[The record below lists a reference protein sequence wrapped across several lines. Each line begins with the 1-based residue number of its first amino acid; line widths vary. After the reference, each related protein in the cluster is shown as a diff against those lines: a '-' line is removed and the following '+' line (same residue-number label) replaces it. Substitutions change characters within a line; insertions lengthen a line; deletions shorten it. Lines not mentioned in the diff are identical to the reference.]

1 MSGVKRVILE
11 NLSSG
16 NLTKQEALQ
25 ALEAL
30 DADGA
35 SRDST
40 GSPIEEIAIIGMA
53 GTVTMAEDLE
63 QFWDNIINNRNCFVS
78 KPAERLV
85 EDRVW
90 ANPHYAELFE
100 RRPHEAKDED
110 LERFVGPYLPST
122 TGFDEKF
129 FGISSDDA
137 DTMDPQHRVF
147 LQQAWRALEDAG
159 YSERTVRGS
168 RTGVF
173 AGRDGT
179 SSNIYRRVIE
189 TDNVG
194 GIWEGIL
201 ASRINYEYD
210 LRGPAYVIDTA
221 CSSSLVAIHMAAQAL
236 RNDECTMAIAGG
248 VCLTAGGLDHDEI
261 DLATIRHRTPS
272 PGNVVS
278 RHFTISTFDAK
289 ADGTVFGEGAAAI
302 ILKKLSEAE
311 RDGDH
316 IYGVIAA
323 TATNSDGASNG
334 LTAPNPRAQSLLFAD
349 VWDRAGINPENIDY
363 IEAHGTGTT
372 LGDPI
377 EILGIS
383 NAFKRVTDR
392 RQFCGIGSLKTNIG
406 HTAGAAGVMSVIKL
420 LLSMREELIP
430 ATRNFE
436 EPNGQID
443 FVDSPVYV
451 VDRNTPW
458 PKRDTPR
465 YAGAS
470 AFGFSGTNAHVLL
483 REYQAPATAPI
494 AIEPAHAYLFT
505 VSAKTETAFEN
516 YLARYEKYFDS
527 TPDVPLRD
535 LCFTAS
541 TGRDHFEYRLAIVAS
556 SVAELATKFAL
567 LRESGNRAN
576 PAKGIMIGRHRV
588 VSERTTDLEQGNIRT
603 SEWNKLSTEV
613 TARVSESARMKTSL
627 GLAEIARDYI
637 RGADV
642 DFTALFA
649 PGCRRVALPTYPF
662 DSNVHWGK
670 SRVTQIEPEQAQN
683 RDPVSLPLLR
693 RRLVSTEEVSVYE
706 TSLDHTQW
714 AIADHKILGQ
724 YFVAGTVLL
733 ELVAEALKDH
743 FGTDALKL
751 EEVLFLA
758 PVLAEETVPMSVQVI
773 LQQER
778 SGSVRVRIASR
789 PAGSSQEW
797 TSNVTGVGRSH
808 SEQPPARVRAG
819 SELDLD
825 PDLISYPP
833 VFRNVEFGPRWK
845 NLITLWRSQTN
856 PDIAYGYAE
865 LPAAYRGADDHKGYV
880 LHPGLID
887 CTVSMVPFVTWLR
900 PRVFLP
906 MTYRNMTVYRSVPD
920 SYYVMSERLPSKS
933 EELMSF
939 RTVLFTESGDVI
951 AEIEQF
957 AMKRVTELNDFVSGS
972 LSLLS
977 WTESPLSGT
986 PASREGAILAIGA
999 SDEVR
1004 TELARQAPER
1014 TIVSL
1019 DLSAIGV
1026 GEDGMN
1032 VPLTQEAA
1040 AAALDEAGLAGV
1052 TDVLDFSSYSPT
1064 RDRVSDADLDH
1075 AVTDGLNSHLSF
1087 LKALFSGAK
1096 SGLDLVVIVDNA
1108 HSVTG
1113 AERYVDAANTAKAA
1127 IIQSVR
1133 HEVPN
1138 IGFSVV
1144 DADAATPV
1152 ATLVAEVLGR
1162 SVGPLLVSMRAGG
1175 RYTLQLQES
1184 TVEEAPTRAVRIK
1197 PHTEGFYLITGGLG
1211 SLGSATA
1218 LILSHE
1224 SDQPIAFALSSR
1236 RDHLPPRDEWESA
1249 RDAAPSSRT
1258 GQILTSLL
1266 ELAEGGHIVRVVE
1279 MDVSDPAAVAG
1290 ALDPL
1295 REEFGTMLGVVHAA
1309 GVPGDGYLFTK
1320 STEEFQRVLAPK
1332 VNGVRNLVA
1341 WAGDA
1346 RPEFIV
1352 SYSSM
1357 TAVIGGAGQTDYAA
1371 ANAFLD
1377 GYTHQL
1383 RRDGYNA
1390 SSINW
1395 PGWSERGMA
1404 VDAGLGGGET
1414 FFEHLTTGSGVTAF
1428 IELLTHDI
1436 TGTIPSRPNIGML
1449 SRVGED
1455 YFAFTFSDSLRRS
1468 VRRHVD
1474 KLSAANSGLDAASPE
1489 LGGRATIDVSS
1500 ISIMGKA
1507 EDQLNDVERAVAYTF
1522 ATVLSIDEIH
1532 INDSFTAMGGNS
1544 IAATELMRAL
1554 NSQFDDVLNI
1564 SDIFSYNSPAELSER
1579 IIELAD
1585 IDVTTPA
1592 AEAEAASAD
1601 STASPQTDA
1610 PASAAPDYDDMVDA
1624 FERGDIDAA
1633 SLRDFLGKE
1642 L

>member
-16 NLTKQEALQ
+16 NLTKQEALE

-30 DADGA
+30 DAGA
-35 SRDST
+35 RT
-40 GSPIEEIAIIGMA
+40 GPTPSAPLEEIAIIGMA
-53 GTVTMAEDLE
+53 GTVTMAEDLD
-63 QFWDNIINNRNCFVS
+63 QFWDNIVNNRNCFVS

-100 RRPHEAKDED
+100 RRPHEDKDED

-129 FGISSDDA
+129 FGISPEDA

-201 ASRINYEYD
+201 SSRINYEYD

-248 VCLTAGGLDHDEI
+248 VCLTAGGLDHDEV
-261 DLATIRHRTPS
+261 DLASIRQRTPA

-278 RHFTISTFDAK
+278 KHFTISTFDAK

-302 ILKKLSEAE
+302 ILKKLSDAE

-316 IYGVIAA
+316 VYGVIAA

-334 LTAPNPRAQSLLFAD
+334 LTAPNPRAQSLLLAD
-349 VWDRAGINPENIDY
+349 VWERAGINPEHIDY

-406 HTAGAAGVMSVIKL
+406 HTAGAAGVMSIIKL

-483 REYQAPATAPI
+483 REYQGPAGAPVE
-494 AIEPAHAYLFT
+494 IEPVRPRLFT

-516 YLARYEKYFDS
+516 YLARYEEYFDS
-527 TPDVPLRD
+527 APVVSLRD

-541 TGRDHFEYRLAIVAS
+541 TGRDHFEYRLAIVAT
-556 SVAELATKFAL
+556 SVTELATKFAL

-576 PAKGIMIGRHRV
+576 PAKGIVIGRHRV
-588 VSERTTDLEQGNIRT
+588 VSERTSTLEQGDIRT
-603 SEWNKLSTEV
+603 SEWNTLSTDV
-613 TARVSESARMKTSL
+613 VGRVADRARVETAT

-642 DFTALFA
+642 DFASLFA
-649 PGCRRVALPTYPF
+649 PGSRRVPLPTYPF
-662 DSNVHWGK
+662 DRNVHWGQ
-670 SRVTQIEPEQAQN
+670 SRVTRIEPERTATG
-683 RDPVSLPLLR
+683 DPVSMPLLH
-693 RRLVSTEEVSVYE
+693 RRLVSTEEVTVYE
-706 TSLDHTQW
+706 TTLDHSQW
-714 AIADHKILGQ
+714 AITDHKILGQ

-733 ELVAEALKDH
+733 ELAAEALSDH
-743 FGTDALKL
+743 FGTDALQL
-751 EEVLFLA
+751 DEVLFLA
-758 PVLAEETVPMSVQVI
+758 PVLAQETVPMAVQVV
-773 LQQER
+773 LQQDR
-778 SGSVRVRIASR
+778 AGAVRIRIASR
-789 PAGSSQEW
+789 PAGSDQDW
-797 TSNVTGVGRSH
+797 TSNVTGLGRSH
-808 SEQPPARVRAG
+808 AEQPPVPVRAG
-819 SELDLD
+819 KDLDGD
-825 PDLISYPP
+825 PDLTAYPP

-845 NLITLWRSQTN
+845 NLVTLWRSADD
-856 PDIAYGYAE
+856 PDVAYGFAE
-865 LPAAYRGADDHKGYV
+865 LPAAYRGTADHKAYV

-920 SYYVMSERLPSKS
+920 SYYVKSERLPSKS

-939 RTVLFTESGDVI
+939 RTVLFTETGEVI

-972 LSLLS
+972 LSRLS
-977 WTESPLSGT
+977 WTETPRSG
-986 PASREGAILAIGA
+986 PAAQRTGAILAIGA
-999 SDEVR
+999 PEAVL
-1004 TELARQAPER
+1004 TELATQAPGR
-1014 TIVSL
+1014 TIAAL
-1019 DLSAIGV
+1019 DLSVLGA
-1026 GEDGMN
+1026 DA
-1032 VPLTQEAA
+1032 PLTQETVG
-1040 AAALDEAGLAGV
+1040 AALRDVDLAGV
-1052 TDVLDFSSYSPT
+1052 SDVLDFSSYAPA
-1064 RDRVSDADLDH
+1064 RGRVSEADLDRG
-1075 AVTDGLNSHLSF
+1075 VTEGLDGHVTF
-1087 LKALFSGAK
+1087 LQALFASAK
-1096 SGLDLVVIVDNA
+1096 TGLDLVVVVDNA

-1113 AERYVDAANTAKAA
+1113 TERYVDAVHTAKAA
-1127 IIQSVR
+1127 VVQSVR

-1138 IGFSVV
+1138 IGFGVLDV
-1144 DADAATPV
+1144 DDATPV
-1152 ATLVAEVLGR
+1152 ETVVAEALSG
-1162 SVGPLLVSMRAGG
+1162 SVGPLTALRGG
-1175 RYTLQLQES
+1175 DRYTARL
-1184 TVEEAPTRAVRIK
+1184 VEIPLEDAPTRPVTIK
-1197 PHTEGFYLITGGLG
+1197 PHTEGFYLVTGGLG

-1218 LILSHE
+1218 LILSHQ

-1236 RDHLPPRDEWESA
+1236 RNHLPPRDEWASV
-1249 RDAAPSSRT
+1249 RDADPSSRT

-1266 ELAEGGHIVRVVE
+1266 ELVAGGHIVRIVE
-1279 MDVSDPAAVAG
+1279 MDVSGADAVAG

-1295 REEFGTMLGVVHAA
+1295 RAEFGPLLGIVHAA
-1309 GVPGDGYLFTK
+1309 GVAGDGYLFTK
-1320 STEEFQRVLAPK
+1320 STAEFQRVLAPK
-1332 VNGVRNLVA
+1332 VSGLRNLVA
-1341 WAGDA
+1341 WTGDA
-1346 RPEFIV
+1346 RPDFIV

-1357 TAVIGGAGQTDYAA
+1357 TAVIGGAGQSDYAA

-1377 GYTHQL
+1377 GYTQQL

-1404 VDAGLGGGET
+1404 VDAGLGANET

-1428 IELLTHDI
+1428 IELLTRDV
-1436 TGTIPSRPNIGML
+1436 TGTIPSRPNIAML
-1449 SRVGED
+1449 ARVGED
-1455 YFAFTFSDSLRRS
+1455 YFAFDFSDPLRRS
-1468 VRRHVD
+1468 VRRHVAR
-1474 KLSAANSGLDAASPE
+1474 LSSASPSGDVAVAPGAPE
-1489 LGGRATIDVSS
+1489 LGGRSEIDVSS

-1507 EDQLNDVERAVAYTF
+1507 DEHLDDVERAVAYTF
-1522 ATVLSIDEIH
+1522 ASVLSIEEIH
-1532 INDSFTAMGGNS
+1532 VNDSFTAMGGNS

-1554 NSQFDDVLNI
+1554 NAQFDDLLNI
-1564 SDIFSYNSPAELSER
+1564 SDIFSYNSPAELSGR
-1579 IIELAD
+1579 IIELGG
-1585 IDVTTPA
+1585 A
-1592 AEAEAASAD
+1592 AR
-1601 STASPQTDA
+1601 A
-1610 PASAAPDYDDMVDA
+1610 PASALSAPADPQPTTRTPTPAPEAPDYDDMVDA
-1624 FERGDIDAA
+1624 LERGDIDAA
-1633 SLRDFLGKE
+1633 SLREFLAKE